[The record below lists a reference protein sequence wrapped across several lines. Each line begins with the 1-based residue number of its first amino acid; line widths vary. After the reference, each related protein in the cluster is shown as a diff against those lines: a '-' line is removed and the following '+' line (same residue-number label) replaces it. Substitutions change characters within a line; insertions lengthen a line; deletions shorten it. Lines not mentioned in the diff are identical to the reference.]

1 MLRKKQRRQI
11 DRLSL
16 NIDIATSTAIRWTG
30 VSIAILQVIYLFGTA
45 FNNAFYLHRPPLY
58 SMYTPAITI
67 LLMAMIFL
75 LVVNIIALS
84 RQFMTR
90 REGHIY
96 ILSYY
101 LSLIIFTLCVYNAN
115 RDAVLTVLWII
126 LLSTT
131 GIIYGRKR
139 FAIGVAAMSVS
150 IILGMWLVPYP
161 TDRKVA
167 MIIILLL
174 SIFASYFFYRYREAG
189 LVELKNYNLLKR
201 RERLQTRRLRVVVNN
216 LKDALI
222 SVGTDNIIRLY
233 NSAALSLFDTNSD
246 LIGVNADTVMP
257 LCNEN
262 GDHVRL
268 SDIIKNVNH
277 DSEREDLL
285 LVYDDGQKI
294 NLHLSVLPIKNQFS
308 VRKDQRIE
316 GAIIIAR
323 DITKQKSLD
332 DEKDEFISVVSHE
345 LRTPVAIA
353 EGALSNLQ
361 FLIAHKANPETFSK
375 TLDAAHNQILYL
387 GQMVNDLST
396 LSRAQRGV
404 YMDNED
410 IDIETFMKS
419 LESKYAKSAAEHQ
432 LKYITKIAVKGK
444 VIVPSMAIE
453 EIMQNL
459 ITNAIKY
466 TDKGSVTVG
475 IMPVSGSAHHA
486 KFYVR
491 DTGIGISKSDMPHL
505 FQRFWRS
512 EDYRTRKTSGTGL
525 GLHVVDQLA
534 GKIGTKVIVHS
545 EINEGSTFS
554 FILPIKR

>member
-1 MLRKKQRRQI
+1 MLQRKQGRQL
-11 DRLSL
+11 DQMSL

-30 VSIAILQVIYLFGTA
+30 VSIAILQIIYLFGTVI
-45 FNNAFYLHRPPLY
+45 NNIFCQHQAPLY

-67 LLMAMIFL
+67 LLTAMICLL
-75 LVVNIIALS
+75 LVNIVSLA
-84 RQFMTR
+84 RRFMTR

-96 ILSYY
+96 VLSYY
-101 LSLIIFTLCVYNAN
+101 LSLIVFTLCVYNQN

-126 LLSTT
+126 LLATT

-139 FAIGVAAMSVS
+139 FTIGAIVMASSVG
-150 IILGMWLVPYP
+150 LGMWLVPYP
-161 TDRKVA
+161 TDRKAA
-167 MIIILLL
+167 MVIIILL

-222 SVGTDNIIRLY
+222 SVGTDNIVRLY
-233 NSAALSLFDTNSD
+233 NSAALSLFDTNRD
-246 LIGVNADTVMP
+246 LIGVNADTIMP

-262 GDHVRL
+262 GDQVRL
-268 SDIIKNVNH
+268 SDIIKGVRT

-294 NLHLSVLPIKNQFS
+294 NLHLSILPIKNQFS

-316 GAIIIAR
+316 GAIVIAR

-361 FLIAHKANPETFSK
+361 FLIAHNADPETFSK
-375 TLDAAHNQILYL
+375 TLDAAHNQVLYL

-419 LESKYAKSAAEHQ
+419 LEGKYTKSASERN
-432 LKYITKIAVKGK
+432 LKYITKIGVKGK
-444 VIVPSMAIE
+444 VVVPSMAIE

-475 IMPVSGSAHHA
+475 VAPVDGSKHHA
-486 KFYVR
+486 KFYVQ
-491 DTGIGISKSDMPHL
+491 DTGIGISKSDMTHV

-525 GLHVVDQLA
+525 GLHVVNQLA
-534 GKIGTKVIVHS
+534 QKIGTNVVVHS
-545 EINEGSTFS
+545 ELNKGSTFS
-554 FILPIKR
+554 FVLPVKK